1 MSYDFSPI
9 HSINRFGFSHSLE
22 PLNPRTVEPKNFRN
36 FRFTYLSVIICLM
49 KVKEIFAKTIL
60 TKTAISGFDYC
71 INPYVGCGH
80 GCRYC
85 YASFMKRFTGHLEP
99 WGEFIDVKV
108 NASALLRKQLK
119 RTKQGIVALSTVTD
133 PYQPIEKK
141 YQLTRKCLE
150 ALLDAQLSVNLLT
163 RSPLCLRDI
172 DLFKQFK
179 NIEVGLSI
187 TTHDEGIKK
196 IFEPWSPSVLS
207 RVEALRAL
215 RQEKIRTYAF
225 IGPMLPLDPKPLVAM
240 LTGLID
246 EVLIDRMNY
255 PNKVKAIYR
264 RAKLNQYLEED
275 YFHLVGA
282 ELKER
287 FEKKGISVSMIF

>member
-1 MSYDFSPI
+1 
-9 HSINRFGFSHSLE
+9 
-22 PLNPRTVEPKNFRN
+22 
-36 FRFTYLSVIICLM
+36 M
-49 KVKEIFAKTIL
+49 KIKEIFVKHIL
-60 TKTAISGFDYC
+60 TKTAIPGFDYC
-71 INPYVGCGH
+71 INPYIGCGH

-99 WGEFIDVKV
+99 WGEFIDVKM
-108 NASALLRKQLK
+108 NAPHLLRKQLK
-119 RTKQGIVALSTVTD
+119 RAKQGVVTLSTVTD
-133 PYQPIEKK
+133 PYQPVEKK

-150 ALLDAQLSVNLLT
+150 VLLEAQFSISLLT

-172 DLFKQFK
+172 DLFKQFE
-179 NIEVGLSI
+179 NINVGLSI

-196 IFEPWSPSVLS
+196 IFEPHSSSIYS

-215 RQEKIRTYAF
+215 RKEKIQTYAF
-225 IGPMLPLDPKPLVAM
+225 VGPILPLDPKTLVAM
-240 LTGLID
+240 LDGGID

-264 RAKLNQYLEED
+264 KANLEKYLEED
-275 YFHLVGA
+275 YFHLVGM

-287 FEKKGISVSMIF
+287 FERKGVLVSMIF

>member
-1 MSYDFSPI
+1 
-9 HSINRFGFSHSLE
+9 
-22 PLNPRTVEPKNFRN
+22 
-36 FRFTYLSVIICLM
+36 M
-49 KVKEIFAKTIL
+49 KFKEIFAKTIL
-60 TKTAISGFDYC
+60 TKTAISSFDYC

-108 NASALLRKQLK
+108 NAPYLLRKQLK
-119 RTKQGIVALSTVTD
+119 RAKQGVVALSTVTD

-150 ALLDAQLSVNLLT
+150 ALLETQFSVNLLT
-163 RSPLCLRDI
+163 RSSLCLRDM

-187 TTHDEGIKK
+187 TTHDERIRKM
-196 IFEPWSPSVLS
+196 FEPNSPSIQS
-207 RVEALRAL
+207 RVNTLRTL
-215 RQEKIRTYAF
+215 RQEKIQTYAF
-225 IGPMLPLDPKPLVAM
+225 VGPMLPLDPKPMVAM
-240 LTGLID
+240 LDGLVD

-264 RAKLNQYLEED
+264 QAKLEKYLEEN
-275 YFHLVGA
+275 YFHLVGM

-287 FEKKGISVSMIF
+287 FEKKGVAVAMCF

>member
-1 MSYDFSPI
+1 MKIILFQILIQPGLAINGLYLIRVIHPI
-9 HSINRFGFSHSLE
+9 DKH
-22 PLNPRTVEPKNFRN
+22 
-36 FRFTYLSVIICLM
+36 
-49 KVKEIFAKTIL
+49 
-60 TKTAISGFDYC
+60 
-71 INPYVGCGH
+71 
-80 GCRYC
+80 
-85 YASFMKRFTGHLEP
+85 
-99 WGEFIDVKV
+99 FIH
-108 NASALLRKQLK
+108 
-119 RTKQGIVALSTVTD
+119 
-133 PYQPIEKK
+133 QPIEKK
-141 YQLTRKCLE
+141 YQLTRRCLE
-150 ALLDAQLSVNLLT
+150 ALLEAQLSVNLLT

-179 NIEVGLSI
+179 SIEVGLSI

-196 IFEPWSPSVLS
+196 IFEPCSPSVSS

-240 LTGLID
+240 LDGLTD

-264 RAKLNQYLEED
+264 KARLDQYLEED
-275 YFHLVGA
+275 YFHLVGM

-287 FEKKGISVSMIF
+287 FEKKRISVSMIF

>member
-1 MSYDFSPI
+1 
-9 HSINRFGFSHSLE
+9 
-22 PLNPRTVEPKNFRN
+22 
-36 FRFTYLSVIICLM
+36 M

-60 TKTAISGFDYC
+60 TKTAIPGFDYC

-99 WGEFIDVKV
+99 WGQFVDVKV
-108 NASALLRKQLK
+108 NAPYLPRKQLK
-119 RTKQGIVALSTVTD
+119 RTRHGVVALSTVTD
-133 PYQPIEKK
+133 PYQPVERK

-150 ALLDAQLSVNLLT
+150 ALLDAQLSVDLLT
-163 RSPLCLRDI
+163 RSPLCLRDM
-172 DLFKQFK
+172 DLFKRFK
-179 NIEVGLSI
+179 RIEVGFSI
-187 TTHDEGIKK
+187 TTHDERIKR
-196 IFEPWSPSVLS
+196 IFEPCSPSILS
-207 RVEALRAL
+207 RVKALRAL
-215 RQEKIRTYAF
+215 RREKIGTYAF

-240 LTGLID
+240 LDGLID

-264 RAKLNQYLEED
+264 KAKLDQYLEED
-275 YFHLVGA
+275 YFRMTGR